1 MGGVTIEKSV
11 VIGEGAAM
19 GGVEIVEGES
29 GIVEGREPSAVE
41 RRGSVLKSCRSRQ
54 MVRIEGSTVDAM
66 VVPRRTSFTISSL
79 IHGGEED
86 DSMPP
91 AITPPPTDFS
101 RRHSSPTPPA
111 STEPKPSVESP
122 ASDAKDKPSKKSS
135 STTDDKK
142 SSFEKPPFSYNALI
156 MMAIRQS
163 PEKRLTLNGIYEFIM
178 KNFPYYRD
186 NKQGWQNSIRHNLS
200 LNKCFVKVPRHY
212 DDPGKGNY
220 WMLDPSSDDVFIGGT
235 TGKLRRRT
243 TAASRSRLAAFK
255 RAGAP
260 VFHAPGLHH
269 PHDKSLGWSLAGY
282 GGFHPLSLSFKY
294 PYSGLST
301 LQQPSILQ
309 QQQPKPSGFSVDR
322 LLGSEATIPNMHG
335 PWAGFPPGCFNPAA
349 AQGYSMPGCGY
360 LFSSLMGPSQ
370 ALYDLHALRTVSALN
385 CQAVASQQG
394 RTVSQSSTSAS
405 PESSTTIYKPIPI
418 MSKQS

>member
-1 MGGVTIEKSV
+1 
-11 VIGEGAAM
+11 
-19 GGVEIVEGES
+19 
-29 GIVEGREPSAVE
+29 
-41 RRGSVLKSCRSRQ
+41 
-54 MVRIEGSTVDAM
+54 MVRIEGSTPEAM

-86 DSMPP
+86 DSLPP
-91 AITPPPTDFS
+91 ATTVLTPPPADFS
-101 RRHSSPTPPA
+101 SRRAETPTTPGAAADSKATDSATESPKNSKESSSSPTK
-111 STEPKPSVESP
+111 KPSSE
-122 ASDAKDKPSKKSS
+122 DG
-135 STTDDKK
+135 KK

-269 PHDKSLGWSLAGY
+269 PHDKSALGWSLAGY
-282 GGFHPLSLSFKY
+282 GAGFHPLSLSFKY
-294 PYSGLST
+294 PYSSLSS
-301 LQQPSILQ
+301 LQPALH
-309 QQQPKPSGFSVDR
+309 QQPKPTGFSVDR
-322 LLGSEATIPNMHG
+322 LLGTSSEPGMH
-335 PWAGFPPGCFNPAA
+335 PPLWAPGYGVP
-349 AQGYSMPGCGY
+349 QGYPAMPGY

-385 CQAVASQQG
+385 CQAVAAGSG
-394 RTVSQSSTSAS
+394 RTVSQSSAAS
-405 PESSTTIYKPIPI
+405 VSPAESSTTIYKPIPI